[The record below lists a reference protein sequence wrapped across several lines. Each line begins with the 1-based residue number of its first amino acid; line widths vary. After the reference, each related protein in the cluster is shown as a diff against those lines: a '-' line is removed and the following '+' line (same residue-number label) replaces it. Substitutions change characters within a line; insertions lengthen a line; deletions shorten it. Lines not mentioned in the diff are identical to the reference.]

1 MVTLQV
7 MILGS
12 AGAGKTSLTARFG
25 DWLSK
30 EEFKVVYVNLDPG
43 CISLPY
49 KPSFDVR
56 KYFTIEKL
64 MMEKNLG
71 PNGAMIKASELMQ
84 ENVKKF
90 LNEIEKFKGDF
101 MLIDTP
107 GQSEIFVFRPAG
119 PFIAREF
126 SLKAPTVGVYLIDPF
141 LAETPSSLASAFSL
155 ALASQLR
162 LGIPLILV
170 LNKADEIKNI
180 ELEKMISNYDYLKE
194 KVIQENVG
202 AIKDLAIQLIEAL
215 KNLAFAQ
222 RLIKVS
228 AKTSEGMP
236 QLFDL
241 IHESLCECG
250 DLT

>member
-12 AGAGKTSLTARFG
+12 AGAGKTSLTAKFG
-25 DWLSK
+25 DWLNK
-30 EEFKVVYVNLDPG
+30 EGFKVVYVNLDPG
-43 CISLPY
+43 CIALSY
-49 KPSFDVR
+49 KPSFDIR
-56 KYFTIEKL
+56 KYFTIEEL
-64 MMEKNLG
+64 MKKEDLG

-84 ENVKKF
+84 EKIKF
-90 LNEIEKFKGDF
+90 FLSEIEKFKGDF

-126 SLKAPTVGVYLIDPF
+126 SLKAPTVGIYLIDPF
-141 LAETPSSLASAFSL
+141 LAETPSSLTSAFSL

-170 LNKADEIKNI
+170 LNKADEVKNE

-222 RLIKVS
+222 RIIKVS
-228 AKTSEGMP
+228 AKTGEGMP
-236 QLFDL
+236 HLFDL